1 MKYFEKVKNKIEYKK
16 DAIILGIE
24 SSCDETCASVVKGGR
39 EVMSNVISS
48 QIDIHKRYGGVVPEI
63 ASRNH
68 TMSVVSV
75 VDEALKKAGVT
86 LFEIDAIAVTYGAG
100 LVGALLTGV
109 TYAKTLCYALDI
121 PLIKVNHI
129 RGHMSANYL
138 QDKSLQPPFLC
149 VVTSGGHTAILK
161 VNDYLS
167 HEFLGGTL
175 DDAVGEAF
183 DKVAKTLNLP
193 YPGGPQISKLA
204 LEGEANIQLPKML
217 KNEKNYNFSYS
228 GLKTAVINYVHTK
241 QQKGEEFSKADLAK
255 SFEVSAID
263 VLVEKSELALK
274 SHNFSTV
281 VVCGGVGANDYYRK
295 EMQKMADKNKF
306 KLVLPEKIYC
316 TDNAAM
322 IASEGYIQYY
332 YGKDLSDLDLNAVP
346 QIKL

>member
-1 MKYFEKVKNKIEYKK
+1 MKYFEKVNKTIEYKK
-16 DAIILGIE
+16 DALILGIE
-24 SSCDETCASVVKGGR
+24 SSCDETCASVVRGGR
-39 EVMSNVISS
+39 EVFSNVISS
-48 QIDIHKRYGGVVPEI
+48 QIDIHKRFGGVVPEI

-68 TMSVVSV
+68 TMSVISV
-75 VDEALKKAGVT
+75 IDQALKEASVSIQD
-86 LFEIDAIAVTYGAG
+86 IDGIAVTYGAG

-109 TYAKTLCYALDI
+109 TYAKTLSYALDI

-129 RGHMSANYL
+129 RGHMAANYL
-138 QDKSLQPPFLC
+138 QDKDLQPPFLC

-161 VNDYLS
+161 VNDYLN

-204 LEGEANIQLPKML
+204 KEGSAVISFPKML

-241 QQKGEEFSKADLAK
+241 QQKNEDFSKADLAK
-255 SFEVSAID
+255 SFEVAAID
-263 VLVEKSELALK
+263 VLVEKSKAACKEYNLD
-274 SHNFSTV
+274 TV
-281 VVCGGVGANDYYRK
+281 VVCGGVGANDYYRTK
-295 EMQKMADKNKF
+295 MHEMAKDNKM
-306 KLVLPEKIYC
+306 KLVLPEKVFC

-322 IASEGYIQYY
+322 IAAEGYLQYY
-332 YGKDLSDLDLNAVP
+332 YGHELSDLDLNAVP

>member
-1 MKYFEKVKNKIEYKK
+1 MKYFENIKNTTEYKK

-24 SSCDETCASVVKGGR
+24 SSCDETCASVVRGGR
-39 EVMSNVISS
+39 EVLSNVISS
-48 QIDIHKRYGGVVPEI
+48 QIDIHKRFGGVVPEI

-75 VDEALKKAGVT
+75 VDSAIKEAGISIT
-86 LFEIDAIAVTYGAG
+86 DIDAIAVTYGAG

-109 TYAKTLCYALDI
+109 TYAKTLCFALDI

-138 QDKSLQPPFLC
+138 QDKTLKPPFLC

-161 VNDYLS
+161 VVDYLN

-183 DKVAKTLNLP
+183 DKVAKTLDLP

-204 LEGEANIQLPKML
+204 LEGKADVQLPKML
-217 KNEKNYNFSYS
+217 KNDKGYNFSYS

-241 QQKGEEFSKADLAK
+241 QQKNEEFSKADVAK

-263 VLVEKSELALK
+263 VLVEKAKQACVEHELD
-274 SHNFSTV
+274 TV
-281 VVCGGVGANDYYRK
+281 VVCGGVGANNYYRG
-295 EMQKMADKNKF
+295 EMTKMAKKNSL
-306 KLVLPEKIYC
+306 KLVLPEKVYC

-332 YGKDLSDLDLNAVP
+332 YANDLSDLDLNAVP

>member
-1 MKYFEKVKNKIEYKK
+1 MNYFEKVKSTIEYKK
-16 DAIILGIE
+16 DALILGIE

-39 EVMSNVISS
+39 EVLSNVISS
-48 QIDIHKRYGGVVPEI
+48 QIDIHKRFGGVVPEI

-75 VDEALKKAGVT
+75 VDEALKNAGVT
-86 LFEIDAIAVTYGAG
+86 LSDIDGIAVTYGAG

-129 RGHMSANYL
+129 RGHMAANYL
-138 QDKSLQPPFLC
+138 QDKTLEPPFLC

-161 VNDYLS
+161 VTDYLN

-193 YPGGPQISKLA
+193 YPGGPQISRLA
-204 LEGEANIQLPKML
+204 LEGENSVILPKML

-241 QQKGEEFSKADLAK
+241 QQKGEDFSKADLAK
-255 SFEVSAID
+255 SFEVAAID
-263 VLVEKSELALK
+263 VLVEKSEYAMK
-274 SHNFSTV
+274 NHNLDTV
-281 VVCGGVGANDYYRK
+281 VVCGGVGANDYYRL
-295 EMQKMADKNKF
+295 KMAEMATSNKF
-306 KLVLPEKIYC
+306 KLVLPDKIFC

-322 IASEGYIQYY
+322 IAAEGFIQYY
-332 YGKDLSDLDLNAVP
+332 FGKELSDLDLNAVP

>member
-1 MKYFEKVKNKIEYKK
+1 MKYFEKVKRTTEYKK

-39 EVMSNVISS
+39 EVLSNVISS
-48 QIDIHKRYGGVVPEI
+48 QIDIHKRFGGVVPEI

-75 VDEALKKAGVT
+75 VDEALSKAGVT
-86 LFEIDAIAVTYGAG
+86 LADIDGIAVTYGAG

-129 RGHMSANYL
+129 RGHMSANYI
-138 QDKSLQPPFLC
+138 QDKTLKPPFLC

-161 VNDYLS
+161 VTDYLN

-183 DKVAKTLNLP
+183 DKVAKTLDLP

-204 LEGEANIQLPKML
+204 LEGENNITFPKML
-217 KNEKNYNFSYS
+217 KNEKSYNFSYS

-241 QQKGEEFSKADLAK
+241 QQKGEEYLKADIAK

-263 VLVEKSELALK
+263 VLVEKSQLAMKNNDLT
-274 SHNFSTV
+274 TV
-281 VVCGGVGANDYYRK
+281 VVCGGVGANDYYRGK
-295 EMQKMADKNKF
+295 MTEMARENNF
-306 KLVLPEKIYC
+306 KLVLPDKVFC

-322 IASEGYIQYY
+322 IATEGYIQYY
-332 YGKDLSDLDLNAVP
+332 YAGELSDLDLNAVP

>member
-1 MKYFEKVKNKIEYKK
+1 MKYFEKVKSTTEYKK

-39 EVMSNVISS
+39 EVLSNVISS
-48 QIDIHKRYGGVVPEI
+48 QIDIHKRFGGVVPEI

-75 VDEALKKAGVT
+75 VDEALATAGIT
-86 LFEIDAIAVTYGAG
+86 LQDIDGIAVTYGAG

-109 TYAKTLCYALDI
+109 TYTKTLCYALDI

-129 RGHMSANYL
+129 RGHMAANYI
-138 QDKSLQPPFLC
+138 QDKTLAPPFLC

-161 VNDYLS
+161 VTDYLN

-183 DKVAKTLNLP
+183 DKVAKTLDLP

-204 LEGEANIQLPKML
+204 LEGENNIIFPRML
-217 KNEKNYNFSYS
+217 KNEKSYNFSYS

-241 QQKGEEFSKADLAK
+241 QQKSEEYSKADIAK

-263 VLVEKSELALK
+263 VLVEKSHHAMNARDL
-274 SHNFSTV
+274 STV
-281 VVCGGVGANDYYRK
+281 VICGGVAANDYYRGK
-295 EMQKMADKNKF
+295 MTEMAKKNNF
-306 KLVLPEKIYC
+306 KLVLPDKVFC

-322 IASEGYIQYY
+322 IAAEGYIQYY
-332 YGKDLSDLDLNAVP
+332 YASELSDLDLNAVP